1 MASAVRKADER
12 ISEEVY
18 SALEQQTDI
27 RHEYIDGYAYAMV
40 GGSFNHSRI
49 TRNVA
54 RAMELHLNGKQCEVF
69 SESTKVKT
77 PQPHSRADY
86 LYPDVVVDCSVDK
99 ADGNTLTTP
108 VIVVEVLSKS
118 THYSDKVTKRRIYE
132 QIATL
137 QEYVLVEQ
145 DVAEVIVR
153 RRRSNWMA
161 EEFFLGDQV
170 TFESIALTLMVEEIY
185 ERVVNEEM
193 TEWLAQK
200 ERQVDE
206 SA

>member
-1 MASAVRKADER
+1 M
-12 ISEEVY
+12 
-18 SALEQQTDI
+18 
-27 RHEYIDGYAYAMV
+27 
-40 GGSFNHSRI
+40 
-49 TRNVA
+49 
-54 RAMELHLNGKQCEVF
+54 
-69 SESTKVKT
+69 
-77 PQPHSRADY
+77 
-86 LYPDVVVDCSVDK
+86 
-99 ADGNTLTTP
+99 
-108 VIVVEVLSKS
+108 
-118 THYSDKVTKRRIYE
+118 TKRRIYE